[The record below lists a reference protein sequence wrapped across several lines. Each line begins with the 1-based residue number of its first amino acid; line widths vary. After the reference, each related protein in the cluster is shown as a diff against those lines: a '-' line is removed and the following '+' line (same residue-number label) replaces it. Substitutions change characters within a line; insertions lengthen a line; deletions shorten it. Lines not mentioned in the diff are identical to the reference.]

1 MAPLVLSFDGNI
13 GSGKSTLV
21 EEARK
26 RLFGQN
32 SKFFWDHKFKNIVF
46 LQEPVDIW
54 KTIVDETGVTILEK
68 FYEDQKTWSFAFQMM
83 AYISRLSILKKT
95 IKENPNSLIITERC
109 VHTDRN
115 VFAKMLYDSK
125 KINEIEYAIYLKW
138 FDEFL
143 EETPVHGI
151 VYLDVTPETCFERI
165 AKRAREG
172 EAIPLEYLKECERYH
187 KDWISNLD
195 YSTTLFTLD
204 GNPDSE
210 KNPEIINLWIEQIE
224 GFIYKRAAAAE
235 ALDAVSNLWI
245 DTTPLQS
252 INSDNI

>member
-21 EEARK
+21 GEAHK
-26 RLFGQN
+26 RLFKSSSVPQPF
-32 SKFFWDHKFKNIVF
+32 SNIVF

-54 KTIVDETGVTILEK
+54 KTIVDKTGITILEK
-68 FYEDQKTWSFAFQMM
+68 FYADQKTWSFAFQMM

-95 IKENPNSLIITERC
+95 IKVNPNALIITERC
-109 VHTDRN
+109 VYTDRN

-172 EAIPLEYLKECERYH
+172 ETIPLEYLKQCERYH

-195 YSTTLFTLD
+195 YSTSLFTLD
-204 GNPDSE
+204 GNPDTG
-210 KNPEIINLWIEQIE
+210 KAPEIISTWIEDIE
-224 GFIYKRAAAAE
+224 HF
-235 ALDAVSNLWI
+235 I
-245 DTTPLQS
+245 DTTYLKRLE
-252 INSDNI
+252 IGDHI